1 MNTIGRAER
10 TMYLN
15 ALPTLLE
22 SSIPV
27 IEITADKESYMKS
40 VKKWLINAR
49 DISYWTPGSRS
60 GDNNYISYVTA
71 INSTLDYV
79 KQRLE
84 ELKNDVKIYGERTLE
99 IERSYKIVEQAVMK
113 RFIAQGWK
121 SSAEHNINNTCYSSK
136 PLESKHLFKFY
147 RSVEFRVMYL
157 KDRDTLLL
165 VLLPHIYVQGPTL
178 KEILEQFGEES
189 LKKLVNSECIA
200 MHNIEGRNRRA
211 LLLEIKKIDV
221 NKYLAEVV
229 FYDGTSDYLELDKV
243 KLIGDVIYYKNF
255 IIDLYG
261 KGAFDYLNRLQRGY
275 SFSLGPKESSFKMAL
290 EFKDSVLERVR
301 SSQVFPF
308 TLGGV
313 KVDVDMNLFKIDS
326 SDNV

>member
-1 MNTIGRAER
+1 MSAIGHAER

-15 ALPTLLE
+15 ALPILLE

-49 DISYWTPGSRS
+49 DISYWTPGPRS

-84 ELKNDVKIYGERTLE
+84 ELKNDVKTNGDQTLE
-99 IERSYKIVEQAVMK
+99 IERSYKIVEQALMK
-113 RFIAQGWK
+113 RFIAQGWICSVK
-121 SSAEHNINNTCYSSK
+121 HIDSINACYFSE
-136 PLESKHLFKFY
+136 PFESKYLFKFK

-157 KDRDTLLL
+157 KDKDTLLL
-165 VLLPHIYVQGPTL
+165 VLLPRIYAEGPTL
-178 KEILEQFGEES
+178 KEILEEYREES

-200 MHNIEGRNRRA
+200 MHDIEGKYREA
-211 LLLEIKKIDV
+211 ILLEIKKIEA
-221 NKYLAEVV
+221 NKYLAKVA
-229 FYDGTSDYLELDKV
+229 FYDGTSDDLELDKV
-243 KLIGDVIYYKNF
+243 KLIGDVLYYKNF
-255 IIDLYG
+255 ITDLYDN
-261 KGAFDYLNRLQRGY
+261 KVYEDLVKLQRRY
-275 SFSLGPKESSFKMAL
+275 SFSLGPKESLFKMAL
-290 EFKDSVLERVR
+290 EFKDSVLEIVR
-301 SSQVFPF
+301 SYQVFPF

-313 KVDVDMNLFKIDS
+313 KVDVDMNLFEIG
-326 SDNV
+326 